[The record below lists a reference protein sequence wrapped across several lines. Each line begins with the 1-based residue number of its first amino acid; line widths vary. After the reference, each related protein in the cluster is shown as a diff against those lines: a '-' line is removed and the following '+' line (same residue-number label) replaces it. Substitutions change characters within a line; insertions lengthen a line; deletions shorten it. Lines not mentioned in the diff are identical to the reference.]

1 MKPILNFILESINT
15 STLSELLK
23 SNKYF
28 KAIYSSPKAENDF
41 EKTIQ
46 KLGYTVLRIDAT
58 KIDDKAEDL
67 YDNDNIIDTI
77 NDSEKSVV
85 IIVRNLESAD
95 KNQANN
101 LMSLLIDKKFNK
113 NIKNAYSV
121 CIGIRNNKIDDFNKN
136 IPSPVKSKYKETIN
150 C

>member
-1 MKPILNFILESINT
+1 MKSILNFILESINN
-15 STLSELLK
+15 SDLKELLK

-41 EKTIQ
+41 ERSIQ
-46 KLGYTVLRIDAT
+46 KLGYTVLTIDAV
-58 KIDDKAEDL
+58 KMDDKVEDL
-67 YDNDNIIDTI
+67 YDNDNIINAI
-77 NDSEKSVV
+77 NDSEKPVI

-95 KNQANN
+95 KNQVNG
-101 LMSLLIDKKFNK
+101 LMPLLIDKKFNK
-113 NIKNAYSV
+113 NIKKAYSV
-121 CIGIRNNKIDDFNKN
+121 CIGIRHNKIDNFNEN